1 MRAGH
6 DITVVESMQV
16 YMTGRGPEA
25 HRAFIGRPGEP
36 WDPEIRGNESI
47 ADLRTKL
54 LFGRKR
60 PPKPVPIT
68 VTGTLF
74 PCALL
79 SSGWWEKRNKALS
92 TKIKWR
98 DEIQEWLFQGF
109 DLWGP
114 SWDFTWHLDQWETA
128 KRHPYFIAQLG
139 DGDEANS
146 LPVLIPGEKAKRL
159 HQYIEE
165 QKPGDKW
172 GGIDAEM
179 TGVLGHRKYFKGDL
193 EQDALELFGGLLD
206 FCLWMD
212 EDNPKHGIE
221 PLPRSTTVYSGYLWR
236 CVAPLDS
243 ITRGKPSLN
252 EVYFIWEH
260 TNFASPAA
268 VAYNLDS
275 LARKEEYLREKYGK
289 FVLVQKSSSLVP
301 GTPHWS
307 PEEIYRILLRKN
319 PAGKI

>member
-1 MRAGH
+1 
-6 DITVVESMQV
+6 MQV

-25 HRAFIGRPGEP
+25 HRAFIGQPEGR
-36 WDPEIRGNESI
+36 WDPEIQGTESI

-60 PPKPVPIT
+60 PPKPVSIS

-79 SSGWWEKRNKALS
+79 SSGWWEKHSRERPRKV
-92 TKIKWR
+92 KWR

-109 DLWGP
+109 DLWAP
-114 SWDFTWHLDQWETA
+114 SWDFTWHLDDWETSK
-128 KRHPYFIAQLG
+128 KRPYFIAQLG

-146 LPVLIPGEKAKRL
+146 LPVLIPGEKAMRL
-159 HQYIEE
+159 VQFAAE
-165 QKPGDKW
+165 QKPADRW
-172 GGIDAEM
+172 GGIDAEI

-193 EQDALELFGGLLD
+193 EPGALELFGGLLD
-206 FCLWMD
+206 YCLWID
-212 EDNPKHGIE
+212 EENPKHGIE
-221 PLPRSTTVYSGYLWR
+221 PLTRSTTVYSGYLWK
-236 CVAPLDS
+236 CVAPLTS
-243 ITRGKPSLN
+243 ITQGKPSLRD
-252 EVYFIWEH
+252 VYFIWEH

-275 LARKEEYLREKYGK
+275 LARKEEYLQRRYGE

-301 GTPHWS
+301 GKPQWS
-307 PEEIYRILLRKN
+307 PEEIYKLLLKKN
-319 PAGKI
+319 LAGKI